1 MGDAIHP
8 RSSILP
14 VLYFIVYPPKIKY
27 ITGII
32 LYSIIPV
39 IY

>member
-1 MGDAIHP
+1 MREKVGTTEIDGRCNP
-8 RSSILP
+8 S
-14 VLYFIVYPPKIKY
+14 KIKY

-32 LYSIIPV
+32 LNSIIPV